1 MEWALSN
8 KRTMN
13 MRIQEIFAILLI
25 AAGIFIAA
33 AAADVNDQSSSEQV
47 SLIGMANPSAVWAEQ
62 MGYEYLIRT
71 NPDGSQYG
79 VCVLPDGS
87 ERDSW
92 ELFRQSLAV
101 EQEVS
106 LIGLPDPSAV
116 WASQRGYEYLIRT
129 NPDGSQYGVCVLPD
143 GSERD
148 SWRTFREFCGISKP
162 AGMSMIQPA
171 SPRAILSPKEAFG
184 EAHFSVRLAALT
196 P

>member
-79 VCVLPDGS
+79 VCVLPEGS
-87 ERDSW
+87 EHDAW
-92 ELFRQSLAV
+92 E
-101 EQEVS
+101 
-106 LIGLPDPSAV
+106 
-116 WASQRGYEYLIRT
+116 
-129 NPDGSQYGVCVLPD
+129 
-143 GSERD
+143 
-148 SWRTFREFCGISKP
+148 
-162 AGMSMIQPA
+162 
-171 SPRAILSPKEAFG
+171 
-184 EAHFSVRLAALT
+184 
-196 P
+196 

>member
-62 MGYEYLIRT
+62 MGYEYHIRT

-87 ERDSW
+87 EH
-92 ELFRQSLAV
+92 
-101 EQEVS
+101 
-106 LIGLPDPSAV
+106 
-116 WASQRGYEYLIRT
+116 
-129 NPDGSQYGVCVLPD
+129 
-143 GSERD
+143 D

-162 AGMSMIQPA
+162 VGISMIQPA
-171 SPRAILSPKEAFG
+171 SPRAILSPKETFG
-184 EAHFSVRLAALT
+184 EAHFSARLAALT